1 MEGIFLFGL
10 FFLLL
15 FLGVPIL
22 TSAGIPALLF
32 VWHYNLGLDM
42 VSANFYSNIAKFPLL
57 AIPFFILTGFLM
69 DRVGLSRRL
78 VNLLALLVGPVPGG
92 LAIVAIL
99 SCVFF
104 GAVSGT
110 GPADTAAIG
119 AVMIPAMV
127 KRGYDKGFS
136 SALVAA
142 AATTDVLIP
151 PSLAFVLYGVITETS
166 ISGLFAAGVLP
177 GLLMGLVM
185 IPPELGAQMPLICA
199 TQPGLES
206 GGYWHNAHGR
216 MRLAANDP
224 ARDAAS
230 AARLFDAC
238 EELVARRD

>member
-1 MEGIFLFGL
+1 MEGILLFGL

-69 DRVGLSRRL
+69 ERVGLSRRL

-92 LAIVAIL
+92 LGIVAIL

-127 KRGYDKGFS
+127 KRGYDKR
-136 SALVAA
+136 
-142 AATTDVLIP
+142 VLFRAGCCGGDDRRFD
-151 PSLAFVLYGVITETS
+151 PSQSCLCSVR
-166 ISGLFAAGVLP
+166 
-177 GLLMGLVM
+177 
-185 IPPELGAQMPLICA
+185 
-199 TQPGLES
+199 
-206 GGYWHNAHGR
+206 GYH
-216 MRLAANDP
+216 
-224 ARDAAS
+224 
-230 AARLFDAC
+230 
-238 EELVARRD
+238 